1 MVMEMSSLEDLM
13 NHIGLLVKLLIKFA
27 KKLPD
32 FIALPQAAQVT
43 LLKGE
48 NYQLDMAYK
57 CISVKPAQTE

>member
-48 NYQLDMAYK
+48 NYA
-57 CISVKPAQTE
+57 PASAPA